1 MTLDLRQSL
10 SVTRVLLTW
19 HQYPHLF
26 IFVTSIST
34 YICWDMI
41 LDLSQSPS
49 VTRVLLLLIHTTL
62 ICPYLWSACD
72 LEYFQWHQYP
82 YLFSI
87 CWDMV
92 LDLSQSPSVTRVLLL
107 LIHLHFHRPRVSRF
121 KMPMEKLSC
130 LPLIYKGE
138 KQCQNNKSV

>member
-49 VTRVLLLLIHTTL
+49 VTRVLLILIHKTS
-62 ICPYLWSACD
+62 ICPYLCSACAP
-72 LEYFQWHQYP
+72 EYFQWHKYQYLWHQ
-82 YLFSI
+82 YLHIF
-87 CWDMV
+87 V
-92 LDLSQSPSVTRVLLL
+92 LYLLRHGSGSEPVSLCHQSSSPSHSSSFPPT
-107 LIHLHFHRPRVSRF
+107 
-121 KMPMEKLSC
+121 
-130 LPLIYKGE
+130 
-138 KQCQNNKSV
+138 KSLKIQDANGKIILFAINLQRK